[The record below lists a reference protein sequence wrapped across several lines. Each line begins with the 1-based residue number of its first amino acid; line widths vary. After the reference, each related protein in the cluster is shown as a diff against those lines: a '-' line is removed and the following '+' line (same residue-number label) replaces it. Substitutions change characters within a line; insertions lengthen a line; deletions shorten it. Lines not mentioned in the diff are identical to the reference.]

1 MALYLDDQ
9 TRPWLE
15 RVVKNIKDT
24 DFIGKRLQK
33 MLEADR
39 ERLET
44 MGKCEHSRAEY
55 TGKKTCCGKC
65 GSLYEVGM
73 GVTWKIKKQAHHSH
87 PKTNPCP
94 YCDRI
99 LRGDEALM
107 RHIKSSHKELCN

>member
-15 RVVKNIKDT
+15 RAVKNIKDT

-44 MGKCEHSRAEY
+44 IRKCEHEKGEY
-55 TGKKTCCGKC
+55 VGKKICCSKC
-65 GSLYEVGM
+65 GSSYEAGM
-73 GVTWKIKKQAHHSH
+73 SESWELV
-87 PKTNPCP
+87 KT
-94 YCDRI
+94 
-99 LRGDEALM
+99 A
-107 RHIKSSHKELCN
+107 EL